1 LVLAQWAKVSLERD
15 VSKVIGPIGGRR
27 RIHAKIYQ
35 SARMF
40 KIFVLKM
47 LKNCRKSDY
56 NVSFM
61 HFFCGFLSFFIAFEL
76 AWEAAP

>member
-1 LVLAQWAKVSLERD
+1 MLSGTGAKTGHLDAKR
-15 VSKVIGPIGGRR
+15 GRR

-35 SARMF
+35 SARLF
-40 KIFVLKM
+40 KIFVLEM